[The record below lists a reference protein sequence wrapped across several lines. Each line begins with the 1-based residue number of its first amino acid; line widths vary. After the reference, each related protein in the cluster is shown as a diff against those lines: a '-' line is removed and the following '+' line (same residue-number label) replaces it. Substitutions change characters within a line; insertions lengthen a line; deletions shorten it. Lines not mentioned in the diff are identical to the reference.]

1 MSDYDIVI
9 NCTPIGMDATGT
21 YPAEM
26 DIGEDQ
32 VIFDAVYNRATPLVE
47 LAHRIG
53 CTVLDGKDMLIG
65 QGAESFKLWFGK
77 EAPTESMRRALE

>member
-1 MSDYDIVI
+1 
-9 NCTPIGMDATGT
+9 
-21 YPAEM
+21 M

-32 VIFDAVYNRATPLVE
+32 VRFDAVYNRATPLVE

-65 QGAESFKLWFGK
+65 QGAESFRLWFGK